1 MRDGLLLLTRRAR
14 EPFAG
19 WWDLPGGFVE
29 PLETPQ
35 HAVRRELLEET
46 GLEVTVGSL
55 VGVFPDRYGEDAPS
69 TLNLFYEA
77 AVAGGE
83 QRAADDVSEIGW
95 QPPDEVD
102 PAQVAFACCRQA
114 LATIVRKS

>member
-1 MRDGLLLLTRRAR
+1 
-14 EPFAG
+14 
-19 WWDLPGGFVE
+19 
-29 PLETPQ
+29 
-35 HAVRRELLEET
+35 
-46 GLEVTVGSL
+46 VGAL

-95 QPPDEVD
+95 QPPHEID
-102 PAQVAFACCRQA
+102 PAQLAFACCREA